1 MKKQASIAL
10 CLSFLSLAGCSHV
23 VAAFIVNFQESPA
36 TVQFWSTTTPGRQ
49 CFGELQLLPL
59 VDGIFSP
66 DSVPSSASQIDL
78 KTEGDHRTIALPART
93 ALLLD
98 RELNRW
104 DLHCVAQISK
114 LKIITAQGT
123 IEYTDGEVT
132 RAFERT
138 RAHGDS
144 FILSIRPDARKQ
156 SSTSR
161 KDRLASHTWRIDG

>member
-1 MKKQASIAL
+1 MRIL
-10 CLSFLSLAGCSHV
+10 TLLFLSLTGCSHV
-23 VAAFIVNFQESPA
+23 GAAFIVNFQDSPA
-36 TVQFWSTTTPGRQ
+36 TVQFWSVTTPGRP

-59 VDGIFSP
+59 VDGTFSP
-66 DSVPSSASQIDL
+66 DSVYSSASQIDL

-114 LKIITAQGT
+114 LKIITTQGT
-123 IEYTDGEVT
+123 IEYTDGEVA

-138 RAHGDS
+138 RTHSDS
-144 FILSIRPDARKQ
+144 FILSIHPDARKQ